1 MEIKH
6 TTSIGEGTQFIL
18 ISITPCLINQQAERA
33 DEAAIIAKFDNQQQ
47 VDAGTRTNSTR
58 AGDSEGYSTGVLI
71 SNDLHSKAPTNSSI
85 KITPPPPP
93 PFFQNIKLKASF
105 VMGQTHSLTQP
116 GRNV

>member
-6 TTSIGEGTQFIL
+6 ATSIGEGTQFIL

-47 VDAGTRTNSTR
+47 VDTGTRTNSTR

-85 KITPPPPP
+85 KINLP